1 MSSPSWRQFAA
12 IPNVMH
18 YDHITIS
25 TSPERFRCAACG
37 AEEPVITPV
46 PLVSL
51 DAQAAAF
58 IAAHRNCPIR
68 RTSHD

>member
-1 MSSPSWRQFAA
+1 
-12 IPNVMH
+12 MH

-37 AEEPVITPV
+37 AEEAVITPV
-46 PLVSL
+46 PLASL

-58 IAAHRNCPIR
+58 IAAHRDCPYR
-68 RTSHD
+68 LVSHD